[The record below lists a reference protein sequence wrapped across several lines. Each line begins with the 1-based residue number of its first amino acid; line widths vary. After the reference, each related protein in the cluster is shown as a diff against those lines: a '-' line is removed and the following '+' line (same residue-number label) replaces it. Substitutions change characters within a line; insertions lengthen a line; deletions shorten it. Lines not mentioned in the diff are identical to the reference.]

1 MTRNRRNLIVAS
13 VLVLSSMA
21 ALAQSG
27 AKPAGPGPGHDM
39 NEQNINAPGMRE
51 RMNTQ
56 QGVQSGTS
64 PRTVTGH
71 DMNEQNMNAP
81 GMRERMRREDPG
93 SRGGGPFPPSPYPL
107 VDRYNP

>member
-1 MTRNRRNLIVAS
+1 MTHNRRNLIVAS
-13 VLVLSSMA
+13 VLVLSSMT

-27 AKPAGPGPGHDM
+27 ARPGGPPPGHDM

-51 RMNTQ
+51 HMNTQ
-56 QGVQSGTS
+56 QGVRSGTT

-81 GMRERMRREDPG
+81 GMRERMRQEDPG
-93 SRGGGPFPPSPYPL
+93 SRGGGPFPPSAYPL